1 MPGETTSARI
11 DNSTVAMQL
20 AAAFRRH
27 DVELTFGQ
35 SIPSAFHLAGPHVGL
50 KQIVYRTENAGG
62 TMADGYARISRKV
75 GVVTAQNGPAATLLV
90 PPLAEALK
98 ASVPIVALVQ
108 DVARTT
114 ADKNAFQEFD
124 HFKLFDSC
132 AKWIRRVDQASRID
146 DYVDMA
152 FAAATS
158 GRPGP
163 AVLLVPVDLLVER
176 AVPGASTRTHSYG
189 SVPLDRFQPDTAR
202 VSEAAQLLAQAKA
215 PLIIA
220 GGGVHTSDAAA
231 ELSRLQEE
239 CHLPVATTVMGKGSV
254 SELHSLSVGLVGYFM
269 GEGGRTRDLRPLVEN
284 ADVVLLVGNR
294 TNQNGT
300 DSWSLY
306 PSGAKYIHIDV
317 DPMEIGRNY
326 EALRLL
332 GDAKLTLSALREAM
346 ISIGL
351 ETRRGSRLAV
361 EAMIT
366 DARASWERLTQ
377 RIRTEDSDPMRPERL
392 LAEIDAVLTPET
404 IVAADASYSSIW
416 VANHLT
422 AKAAGTRFITPRGL
436 AGLGWGL
443 PLAMGAS
450 LAQPGAPVISVVGD
464 GGFAHTWGEL
474 ETLKRLQLPVTVV
487 VLNNQ
492 ILGYQKHSEDALYGE
507 HTEACYFEPVDH
519 AKIAQACGIT
529 GIRVEQASDFRSAL
543 QDAVA
548 SRRPAVLDVLTDP
561 DAQPPVTV
569 YTGKFKSP
577 F

>member
-1 MPGETTSARI
+1 M
-11 DNSTVAMQL
+11 
-20 AAAFRRH
+20 
-27 DVELTFGQ
+27 
-35 SIPSAFHLAGPHVGL
+35 
-50 KQIVYRTENAGG
+50 
-62 TMADGYARISRKV
+62 
-75 GVVTAQNGPAATLLV
+75 
-90 PPLAEALK
+90 
-98 ASVPIVALVQ
+98 
-108 DVARTT
+108 
-114 ADKNAFQEFD
+114 
-124 HFKLFDSC
+124 
-132 AKWIRRVDQASRID
+132 
-146 DYVDMA
+146 
-152 FAAATS
+152 
-158 GRPGP
+158 
-163 AVLLVPVDLLVER
+163 
-176 AVPGASTRTHSYG
+176 
-189 SVPLDRFQPDTAR
+189 
-202 VSEAAQLLAQAKA
+202 AQAKA

-474 ETLKRLQLPVTVV
+474 ETLKRLQLSVTVV